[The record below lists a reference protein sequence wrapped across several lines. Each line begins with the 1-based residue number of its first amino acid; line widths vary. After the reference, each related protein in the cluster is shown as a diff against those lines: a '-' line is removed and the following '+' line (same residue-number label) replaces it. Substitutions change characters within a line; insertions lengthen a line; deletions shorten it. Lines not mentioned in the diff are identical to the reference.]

1 MKVLVCGDVVGKS
14 GRNVVEKFLPELK
27 KNKEIDFVILN
38 GENAAG
44 GFGINKSICKS
55 FYDLGV
61 DVITTGNH
69 IWDQKDIISYIEKD
83 KRLLRPQNYPIDT
96 PGKGFGIYST
106 SSGIKIAVINIMCRL
121 FMEAIDDP
129 FRILEELLE
138 RIKNFENKLVII
150 VDVHGEAT
158 SEKMA
163 IGHFL
168 DGKVTAV
175 VGTHTHVPTA
185 DLQILEKGTFFQ
197 TDLGMC
203 GDYDSVVGM
212 NKLISLKR
220 FRNKHL
226 KIRHQ
231 PAEGEASFCGVLLSI
246 NKNSLDVDNFEQLLL
261 GGKIGNNYGRSFQV

>member
-1 MKVLVCGDVVGKS
+1 MKVLICGDVVGMS
-14 GRNVVEKFLPELK
+14 GRNSVEKFLPKLK
-27 KNKEIDFVILN
+27 TDKEIDFIILN

-44 GFGINKSICKS
+44 GFGINKNICKS
-55 FYDLGV
+55 FYNLGV

-69 IWDQKDIISYIEKD
+69 VWDQKDIISHIEKD
-83 KRLLRPQNYPIDT
+83 ERLLRPHNYPIDT
-96 PGKGFGIYST
+96 PGKGFGIFAT
-106 SSGIKIAVINIMCRL
+106 NTGIKIAVINIMCRL
-121 FMEAIDDP
+121 FMEALDDP
-129 FRILEELLE
+129 FRVLEEILDKT
-138 RIKNFENKLVII
+138 KNFGSKLVTI

-185 DLQILEKGTFFQ
+185 DMQILEKGTFFQ

-203 GDYDSVVGM
+203 GDYDSVIGM

-220 FRNKHL
+220 FRNKHV

-231 PAEGEASFCGVLLSI
+231 PADGEATFCAVLLSI
-246 NKNSLDVDNFEQLLL
+246 NENSLKVDNFEQLLI
-261 GGKIGNNYGRSFQV
+261 GGKIGM